1 MNNGRL
7 HVLLVGGSRAEPS
20 RSGALLRA
28 VERQVAVRNASTC
41 RWDIARRPLEPIV
54 PGAEPPQ
61 EAVQLATLAR
71 AADALVIV
79 SPLYH
84 NSYSGAVKDVLD
96 HLTRRDVERKPI
108 ALLSNSGGMPSTQAL
123 DHLRD
128 VVRALLGIAVPRQVV
143 TVDAD
148 YELDGDHYRLVDPAI
163 ELRLSALA
171 DELLWLAAR
180 LRQGA
185 DAAAPTA
192 RRERVR
198 A

>member
-1 MNNGRL
+1 VTDRL

-28 VERQVAVRNASTC
+28 VERQVAVRGASTC

-54 PGAEPPQ
+54 PGAEAPQ
-61 EAVQLATLAR
+61 EAAQLATLAR

-96 HLTRRDVERKPI
+96 HLTLQEVERKPV

-128 VVRALLGIAVPRQVV
+128 VVRALRGIAVPRQVV
-143 TVDAD
+143 TVDAE
-148 YELDGDHYRLVDPAI
+148 YKLDGDHYRLANPAI

-180 LRQGA
+180 LRQA
-185 DAAAPTA
+185 DVAAPAA

>member
-1 MNNGRL
+1 MNGGRL
-7 HVLLVGGSRAEPS
+7 HVLLLGGSRAEPS

-28 VERQVAVRNASTC
+28 VERQVAVRGASTC

-54 PGAEPPQ
+54 PGGEPPP

-96 HLTRRDVERKPI
+96 HLTRRDVERKPV
-108 ALLSNSGGMPSTQAL
+108 ALLSNSGGMPCTQAL

-128 VVRALLGIAVPRQVV
+128 VVRALRGIAVPRQVV
-143 TVDAD
+143 TVDAA

-180 LRQGA
+180 LRQA
-185 DAAAPTA
+185 DTAAPA
-192 RRERVR
+192 KRRERVR

>member
-1 MNNGRL
+1 MNGRL
-7 HVLLVGGSRAEPS
+7 HVLLLGGSRGEPS

-28 VERQVAVRNASTC
+28 VERQVAVRGASTC

-54 PGAEPPQ
+54 PGREPPQ
-61 EAVQLATLAR
+61 EAGALTTLAG

-84 NSYSGAVKDVLD
+84 NSYSGAVKDV
-96 HLTRRDVERKPI
+96 
-108 ALLSNSGGMPSTQAL
+108 L

-148 YELDGDHYRLVDPAI
+148 YELDGDHYRLVDPRI

-171 DELLWLAAR
+171 DELLWLASR
-180 LRQGA
+180 LRHA
-185 DAAAPTA
+185 DRKPAA
-192 RRERVR
+192 RGRERV